1 MSKILDLRDIIEED
15 FGIELSRTEIEKV
28 LRQDAYDMGKRFIDI
43 LFAYIGSN
51 SLREGLVE
59 KIKAKRLIS

>member
-1 MSKILDLRDIIEED
+1 MSKILDLVDIIEED
-15 FGIELSRTEIEKV
+15 LNVVLSRTQVEKV
-28 LRQDAYDMGKRFIDI
+28 LRQEAYDMGKRFIDI

-51 SLREGLVE
+51 ALRESLVN

>member
-1 MSKILDLRDIIEED
+1 MSKILDLVDIIEED
-15 FGIELSRTEIEKV
+15 LNVVLSRTQVEKV
-28 LRQDAYDMGKRFIDI
+28 LRQEAYDMGKRFIDI

-51 SLREGLVE
+51 ALRESLVK

>member
-1 MSKILDLRDIIEED
+1 MSKILDLIDIIEED
-15 FGIELSRTEIEKV
+15 LNVVLSRTEIEKV

-51 SLREGLVE
+51 TLREGLVG

>member
-43 LFAYIGSN
+43 LFANIGSN
-51 SLREGLVE
+51 ALRGNLVNQ
-59 KIKAKRLIS
+59 IKAKRLIS

>member
-1 MSKILDLRDIIEED
+1 MSKILDLRYIIEED

-43 LFAYIGSN
+43 LFAHIGSN
-51 SLREGLVE
+51 ALRDNLVNQ
-59 KIKAKRLIS
+59 IKAKRLIS

>member
-28 LRQDAYDMGKRFIDI
+28 LRQEAYDMGKRFIDI
-43 LFAYIGSN
+43 LFAHIGSN
-51 SLREGLVE
+51 ALRGNLVNQ
-59 KIKAKRLIS
+59 IKAKRLIS